1 MAAPVVFTRQQIARG
16 VCKRGSGD
24 QGCSVKN
31 KTSVHP
37 SSSPT
42 PSAGAVLAPTHEEI
56 ATRAEALW
64 RQKGSPQGC
73 DDELWLEAERD
84 LRHSPA
90 FEGEERDRIALADP
104 RFDFN
109 QKSDDLMEELNE
121 RFPGQTGKETT
132 SL

>member
-1 MAAPVVFTRQQIARG
+1 M
-16 VCKRGSGD
+16 K
-24 QGCSVKN
+24 K
-31 KTSVHP
+31 KTSAH
-37 SSSPT
+37 SSSSSVS
-42 PSAGAVLAPTHEEI
+42 SAAVVLAPSHDEI

-64 RQKGSPQGC
+64 REKGCPQGC
-73 DDELWLEAERD
+73 DDELWLEAERQ
-84 LRHSPA
+84 LCRSPA

-109 QKSDDLMEELNE
+109 RKSDDLMEELNQ